1 MTSKEQTRNLI
12 IKYLDNSFTEEELKV
27 FLHMIREGDA
37 DMDALDD
44 VTPENLPKLGKITV
58 DLGSIKRS
66 EMVLSRFRGFCEATM
81 TAL

>member
-37 DMDALDD
+37 DMPAGL
-44 VTPENLPKLGKITV
+44 LRIA
-58 DLGSIKRS
+58 S
-66 EMVLSRFRGFCEATM
+66 
-81 TAL
+81 